1 MQNELKVS
9 LSTRNL
15 LKNSENGSERYAE
28 MKHLLVTMHRIILR
42 DEGERMN
49 DKVKL
54 IVEIS
59 EGRYNEIMNKA
70 KYICPTG
77 LERVIANGIP
87 LDKESE
93 VKPNE

>member
-1 MQNELKVS
+1 
-9 LSTRNL
+9 
-15 LKNSENGSERYAE
+15 
-28 MKHLLVTMHRIILR
+28 
-42 DEGERMN
+42 MN